1 MTTPWNILIPPLI
14 SVSQEAAAAICR
26 LWKSDH
32 LQISLKTDESPVTQ
46 ADRMSHD
53 LISKVLHQLTPDIPV
68 VSEEHTANH
77 TEDYH
82 EQLFWLLDPLDGTKE
97 FIAGRADFC
106 INLALIQDHQ
116 PIVGLLALPA
126 YQTLYWAIKG
136 HGAFKQLPSGAT
148 IRLADHQESTPGTVR
163 MVCSL
168 NHLDPRTK
176 QYLSLYPQ
184 ADIKAFG
191 GARKMISL
199 AEKEADLYPRFGPT
213 MEWDTAAPHLIL
225 QECGG
230 ELWDVATALP
240 LRYAKP
246 GFKNDS
252 FIGTSSAKPPIFTL

>member
-1 MTTPWNILIPPLI
+1 MLSPWNLLIPALI
-14 SVSQEAAAAICR
+14 SVSQEAGAGILR
-26 LWKSDH
+26 LWKSER
-32 LQISLKTDESPVTQ
+32 LQISLKEDASPVTQ
-46 ADRMSHD
+46 ADQQSHD
-53 LISKVLHQLTPDIPV
+53 LISERISALTPHIPI
-68 VSEEHTANH
+68 VSEEHSANH
-77 TEDYH
+77 LEDYH

-136 HGAFKQLPSGAT
+136 EGAFKRLPSGST
-148 IRLADHQESTPGTVR
+148 VRLANHQHTLSSVIR

-168 NHLDPRTK
+168 SHLDPRTK

-184 ADIKAFG
+184 ADVKAFG
-191 GARKMISL
+191 GARKMIAL

-213 MEWDTAAPHLIL
+213 MEWDTAAPHIIL

-230 ELWDVATALP
+230 EIWDVATTQP
-240 LRYAKP
+240 LRYGKP

-252 FIGTSSAKPPIFTL
+252 FIGTSSAKPPIFSR